1 MTSFADYDYKYMTGN
16 MTITY
21 NLMKTTEEVKL
32 IDDADE
38 VDADEVDADGVVL
51 LELVDQLALDIV
63 WQLLRKRSLSANPSR
78 LPRLHPDQ

>member
-1 MTSFADYDYKYMTGN
+1 
-16 MTITY
+16 
-21 NLMKTTEEVKL
+21 MKTTEEVKL

-63 WQLLRKRSLSANPSR
+63 WQLLRKRSLPSNPSR
-78 LPRLHPDQ
+78 LPRLHPDH

>member
-1 MTSFADYDYKYMTGN
+1 
-16 MTITY
+16 
-21 NLMKTTEEVKL
+21 MKTTEEVKL

-78 LPRLHPDQ
+78 LPRLHPEQ

>member
-1 MTSFADYDYKYMTGN
+1 MTSFADYDYLKHD
-16 MTITY
+16 Y

-32 IDDADE
+32 IDDDADE

-78 LPRLHPDQ
+78 LPRLHPDH

>member
-1 MTSFADYDYKYMTGN
+1 
-16 MTITY
+16 
-21 NLMKTTEEVKL
+21 MKTTEEVKL

-63 WQLLRKRSLSANPSR
+63 WQLLRKRSLSANPSG
-78 LPRLHPDQ
+78 LPRLHPDQWPPLTLCSTKSKEKEVRFKVKR

>member
-1 MTSFADYDYKYMTGN
+1 
-16 MTITY
+16 
-21 NLMKTTEEVKL
+21 MKTTEEVKL

-63 WQLLRKRSLSANPSR
+63 WQLLRKRSLSANPSG